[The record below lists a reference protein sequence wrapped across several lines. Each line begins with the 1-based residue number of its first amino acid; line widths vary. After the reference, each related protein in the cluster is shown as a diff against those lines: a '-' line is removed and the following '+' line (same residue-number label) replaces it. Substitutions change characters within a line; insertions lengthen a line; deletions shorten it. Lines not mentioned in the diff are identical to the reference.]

1 MVDQFILSISHS
13 AYLASL
19 ISDHHSEFPK
29 LNPDHSIIPKNAF
42 YGAYAKIDEGYTI
55 VYC

>member
-13 AYLASL
+13 AYLVSL